1 MLLCDSFTVHNE
13 EYIPINAI
21 CEPRPALIELPRVFG
36 TTLFP
41 SFVILHRCGGSCSLE
56 DAQHCAVMAQDA
68 INVVIIEMIHTQI
81 SFHRATFY
89 NHTLCGCD
97 CIQTASDC
105 ARQKKTLN
113 PDHCKCVCIGNE
125 TQCDSATQSWD
136 EDTCTCFC
144 NTAPQFC
151 DHPDK
156 EWDTEKCGCHCKKT
170 LQKQCKENNQQF
182 NTATCKCIDVNA
194 L

>member
-13 EYIPINAI
+13 VYIPDNAN

-41 SFVILHRCGGSCSLE
+41 SFVILHRCGGGCSLE
-56 DAQHCAVMAQDA
+56 DAQHCAVVAQDA
-68 INVVIIEMIHTQI
+68 INVVILEIIHKQA
-81 SFHRATFY
+81 SPLGMTFY
-89 NHTLCGCD
+89 NHTQCGCD
-97 CIQTASDC
+97 CIHTASDC
-105 ARQKKTLN
+105 DPQKQTWN
-113 PDHCKCVCIGNE
+113 PHHCECVCIGNE
-125 TQCDSATQSWD
+125 LQCDSATQSWD
-136 EDTCTCFC
+136 DNSCTCFC
-144 NTAPQFC
+144 STAPQFC

>member
-1 MLLCDSFTVHNE
+1 MLLCDSFTVHNTV
-13 EYIPINAI
+13 YIPNDAH

-41 SFVILHRCGGSCSLE
+41 SFVVLHRCGGSCSSQ

-68 INVVIIEMIHTQI
+68 INVQILKIIHKQV
-81 SFHRATFY
+81 SFLGMTFY
-89 NHTLCGCD
+89 NHTHCGCD
-97 CIQTASDC
+97 CILTASDC
-105 ARQKKTLN
+105 DPLIQTWNK
-113 PDHCKCVCIGNE
+113 DHCKCVCIGNE
-125 TQCDSATQSWD
+125 LQCDSATQSWD
-136 EDTCTCFC
+136 NDACTCFC

-156 EWDTEKCGCHCKKT
+156 EWDTENCGCHCKKT
-170 LQKQCKENNQQF
+170 LQKQCTENNQPI
-182 NTATCKCIDVNA
+182 NTATCKCIDLNA